1 MRSRRISKLALAL
14 TAGVMSALVIFP
26 NVAQSDVAAILDPN
40 EGWTVPSDMQTAGSM
55 GARFMEN
62 SNIGSQL
69 GLSYLTQ
76 SQKGP
81 GSSET
86 DPTCSSTDDT
96 KCDLTDYG
104 FVATLPTCA
113 SITDVNCL
121 AEVGAIDANGTKI
134 PGTFSRYLP
143 DKAQN
148 EYKGNPDWNLPSG
161 TGASLYTIPGVN
173 SPAGDTY
180 VIGANMSGH
189 GQHSP
194 NKNSIVLENF
204 SASIVPVQ
212 ILNIP
217 DLFSATGCPLTPRV
231 CNPGLIRFPKP
242 DGSAKYILTGGT
254 GSDGKYSC
262 AAVSFG
268 ENLCAQKQA
277 FPNNYRFYM
286 KLRLTLMP
294 SGWLHGR
301 ISEPNISITTVGKV
315 SELTVTAAPIK
326 VPIVFKRY
334 IWDQMPAELR
344 ALYNAD
350 NGQYIGGGWSGSY
363 RLLNDKDV
371 SNPMLRAM
379 LSSPPSSATNGIK
392 ELTAWLPFVEDKAI
406 AMPSYWSVRSLTG
419 DELRTANACF
429 TNPNQVNGIVTTNS
443 TQYSA
448 GPPEFDKDEQS
459 LNYKVASPHFTSAG
473 DVFKGSYDLAMRS
486 DVARCVYG
494 FSKAPV
500 RATVSIVSS
509 NGTPQVATT
518 VFNEKDG
525 WVYLSAKNFEYSA
538 PSVRVKLEQDAPAPA
553 ATVDTKP
560 AATVESK
567 PVAAAK
573 SATITCIKGKLT
585 KKVTGTN
592 PKCPAGYKKK

>member
-1 MRSRRISKLALAL
+1 MLNDRFTKVALAI
-14 TAGVMSALVIFP
+14 TSASIALLAIFP
-26 NVAQSDVAAILDPN
+26 GVAQSDVAAILDPN
-40 EGWTVPSDMQTAGSM
+40 EGWTVPSVMQTAGSM
-55 GARFMEN
+55 AARFMEN
-62 SNIGSQL
+62 SSGASQV

-76 SQKGP
+76 GQGNP
-81 GSSET
+81 GSSDT

-96 KCDLTDYG
+96 KCDLTDYR

-161 TGASLYTIPGVN
+161 VGASLYTIPGVN
-173 SPAGDTY
+173 NPAGDTY
-180 VIGANMSGH
+180 VISANMSGH
-189 GQHSP
+189 GQHSSS
-194 NKNSIVLENF
+194 KNSIVLENF
-204 SASIVPVQ
+204 SSSIVPVQ

-217 DLFSATGCPLTPRV
+217 DLFAATGCPLTPRV

-350 NGQYIGGGWSGSY
+350 TC
-363 RLLNDKDV
+363 LLYTSPSPRDG
-371 SNPMLRAM
+371 L
-379 LSSPPSSATNGIK
+379 LSRMPSSA
-392 ELTAWLPFVEDKAI
+392 
-406 AMPSYWSVRSLTG
+406 
-419 DELRTANACF
+419 
-429 TNPNQVNGIVTTNS
+429 
-443 TQYSA
+443 
-448 GPPEFDKDEQS
+448 
-459 LNYKVASPHFTSAG
+459 
-473 DVFKGSYDLAMRS
+473 
-486 DVARCVYG
+486 
-494 FSKAPV
+494 
-500 RATVSIVSS
+500 
-509 NGTPQVATT
+509 
-518 VFNEKDG
+518 
-525 WVYLSAKNFEYSA
+525 
-538 PSVRVKLEQDAPAPA
+538 
-553 ATVDTKP
+553 
-560 AATVESK
+560 
-567 PVAAAK
+567 
-573 SATITCIKGKLT
+573 
-585 KKVTGTN
+585 
-592 PKCPAGYKKK
+592 